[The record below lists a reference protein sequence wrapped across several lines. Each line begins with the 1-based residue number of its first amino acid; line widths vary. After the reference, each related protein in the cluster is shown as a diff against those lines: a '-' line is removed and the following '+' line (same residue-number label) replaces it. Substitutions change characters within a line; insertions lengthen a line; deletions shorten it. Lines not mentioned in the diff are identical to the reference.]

1 MEIKNIEL
9 VQLGF
14 VNSYLVKLEDGYI
27 LIDTGLN
34 ASWLQLER
42 KLLAEGCLPG
52 KLKLV
57 VITHGDFDHTG
68 NCAALQKKYK
78 VKIAMHPAD
87 SSMVANGIR
96 LKRQI
101 RTFSGK
107 IIGVL
112 SRLRNRKSKF
122 ETFKPDIVL
131 TDGQRLNDYSFDAK
145 VIHTPGH
152 TKGSIAILTS
162 DGDLFSGD
170 TIGLTKKG
178 TVELS
183 AFIDDLQEINK
194 SFELIKI
201 LKIRRFYPGHG
212 KPFDLNDF

>member
-1 MEIKNIEL
+1 MNA
-9 VQLGF
+9 
-14 VNSYLVKLEDGYI
+14 YLVKLKDGFI

-34 ASWLQLER
+34 NSWQQLEN
-42 KLLAEGCLPG
+42 KLLAGGCLPD
-52 KLKLV
+52 KLRLV
-57 VITHGDFDHTG
+57 IITHGDFDYTG

-87 SSMVANGIR
+87 SSMIENGTR

-107 IIGVL
+107 LIVVL
-112 SRLRNRKSKF
+112 SKLRNRKSKF
-122 ETFKPDIVL
+122 ETFKPDIGL
-131 TDGQRLNDYSFDAK
+131 TDGQKLNDYGFDAK

-170 TIGLTKKG
+170 TLGLTKK
-178 TVELS
+178 ERSIFRHLS
-183 AFIDDLQEINK
+183 TTCRK
-194 SFELIKI
+194 
-201 LKIRRFYPGHG
+201 
-212 KPFDLNDF
+212 